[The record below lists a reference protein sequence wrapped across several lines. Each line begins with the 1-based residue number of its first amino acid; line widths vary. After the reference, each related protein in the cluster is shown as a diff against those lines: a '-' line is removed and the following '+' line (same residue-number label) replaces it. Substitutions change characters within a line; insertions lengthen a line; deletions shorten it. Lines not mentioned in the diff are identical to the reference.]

1 MERFS
6 RQNKPERGILTKIVS
21 IFDLKILKY
30 CFRNINISFICYMI
44 SSVLSGKHFQSF
56 NQTVSVRLE
65 FLFPW
70 LKYFNYVSGQDKIFL
85 AVSKQKENV
94 VKIGKVITKGQSH
107 AAKYFLKF

>member
-6 RQNKPERGILTKIVS
+6 RQSKPERGILTKIVP

-30 CFRNINISFICYMI
+30 CFRNVKISFVCYMI
-44 SSVLSGKHFQSF
+44 SSILSGKHFQSF
-56 NQTVSVRLE
+56 NQRVQFRLE

-70 LKYFNYVSGQDKIFL
+70 LKYFNYVSDQDKIL
-85 AVSKQKENV
+85 LVVSKQKEN

-107 AAKYFLKF
+107 AAK